1 MQDILIQK
9 PQSSLVLVLM
19 AGVAAAAAVVYSPLV
34 AMGII
39 GAIGGALAVGF
50 SRSLVL
56 AIVVV
61 SGSADFLARFDAGPM
76 STMGMLTVLYSLGI
90 WSIWLLRARSTPNN
104 VLAVLPFM
112 LFTTWGMMSLVL
124 WYTPSISSAQNV
136 LVIAAFL
143 GLIFLCARDVVT
155 GDTDLEA
162 IGKAFGIATGL
173 SIGLYLAGMVLP
185 AALASYSIGTRTFA
199 LFILV
204 ALSWFIASW
213 KTGSRKSLW
222 IAILIIA
229 MLGISLSR
237 TAMVIALALF
247 PLAQVRLNSI
257 AGWFR
262 MIFSGAGALALLYAA
277 IWYIGPLHRRFFEG
291 DTSLEIF
298 GLKINAEGRVKAW
311 EVTIDS
317 FREAPW
323 MGKGVGSSQAVID
336 TYFPWLNHPHNDYL
350 RILHDYGMI
359 GMALWAVGY
368 IMLMAITWRAWQR
381 ADRRGDPRGRVHLA
395 AFLALVAVA
404 LAMITDNVIVYI
416 FVMAPLGI
424 LVGASLATMKESE
437 ACESST

>member
-1 MQDILIQK
+1 MQETLVQK
-9 PQSSLVLVLM
+9 PQSSLMLVLL
-19 AGVAAAAAVVYSPLV
+19 AGVAAAAVAAYSPLV
-34 AMGII
+34 ALGII
-39 GAIGGALAVGF
+39 GTVGGALAVGF

-56 AIVVV
+56 AIIVV
-61 SGSADFLARFDAGPM
+61 SGTADFLARFNAGPV

-90 WSIWLLRARSTPNN
+90 WSIWLVRARSTPSN
-104 VLAVLPFM
+104 VLNLVPFL
-112 LFTTWGMMSLVL
+112 LFTAWGMMSLL
-124 WYTPSISSAQNV
+124 FWYVPSINSAQNV

-143 GLIFLCARDVVT
+143 GLIFLCSRDVTT
-155 GDTDLEA
+155 GDTDLNA

-173 SIGLYLAGMVLP
+173 AITLYIAGTTLP
-185 AALASYSIGTRTFA
+185 GAIATYGIGTRTFA
-199 LFILV
+199 LFIMISL
-204 ALSWFIASW
+204 AWFIAGW
-213 KTGSRKSLW
+213 RTGSRKSFW
-222 IAILIIA
+222 VAVAIVLL
-229 MLGISLSR
+229 LGISLSR
-237 TAMVIALALF
+237 TTLVISLAMF
-247 PLAQVRLNSI
+247 PLAQVRLNNI
-257 AGWFR
+257 TGWFR
-262 MIFSGAGALALLYAA
+262 LVFSGAAAIALLYAA
-277 IWYIGPLHRRFFEG
+277 IWYIEPLHRRFFEG

-311 EVTIDS
+311 EVTVDS

-368 IMLMAITWRAWQR
+368 IMLLGITWRAWQR
-381 ADRRGDPRGRVHLA
+381 ADRHGDPRGRIHLA